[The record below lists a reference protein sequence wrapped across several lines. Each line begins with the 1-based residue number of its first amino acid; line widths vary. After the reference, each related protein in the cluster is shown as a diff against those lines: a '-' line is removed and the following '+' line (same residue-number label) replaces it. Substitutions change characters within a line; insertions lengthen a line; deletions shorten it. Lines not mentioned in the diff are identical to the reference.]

1 MYILGFVVRYWN
13 NLEDLD
19 KMCYSFFIIIDL
31 IHHSLNF
38 LMIKTLRASLES
50 SSEALLYYYVD
61 ISLSHS
67 FWFHNYN

>member
-38 LMIKTLRASLES
+38 LMIKDLCASLES

-61 ISLSHS
+61 ISFITQFLISQL
-67 FWFHNYN
+67 